1 VDQRDSGAIG
11 RAETKAAK
19 EAQRQQE
26 AAIVWAEV
34 AAERQAVEARTE
46 RLRAARLAREAQ
58 QTPEKRLGRR
68 GG

>member
-1 VDQRDSGAIG
+1 MDQRDSGAIG